1 MAEDHDLLDERCATF
16 YRRAMDVL
24 REARVPFLVG
34 GAFALQHHA
43 GISRHTKDFDVFL
56 RPSDVER
63 ALAAFEAAGDP
74 TEVTA
79 PHWLAK
85 VQFEDL
91 YVDLIFSS
99 GNGIATVDEGWFDH
113 AVEAEILG
121 GPALLIPVEEMIW
134 SKAFIM
140 ERERFDGA
148 DVLHVLLRKAERL
161 DWDRLLRRFGSQWRV
176 LLVHLVLFGFAYPTE
191 RDRIPARVV
200 RELIARL
207 ETELTTTDDR
217 EALAAGTLLSRVQ
230 YQPDLKEWGYG
241 DARLLPPAELSEE
254 DVEQWDEAGIRA
266 DNGEAST

>member
-24 REARVPFLVG
+24 REAHVPFLVG

-56 RPSDVER
+56 RPSDLER

-85 VQFEDL
+85 VRFDDL

-113 AVEAEILG
+113 AIEAEILG
-121 GPALLIPVEEMIW
+121 GPALLIPPEEMIW
-134 SKAFIM
+134 SKAFVM

-148 DVLHVLLRKAERL
+148 DVIHVLLRKAERL

-176 LLVHLVLFGFAYPTE
+176 LLAHLVLFGFAYPTE

-254 DVEQWDEAGIRA
+254 DVELWDEAGIRA
-266 DNGEAST
+266 DNGETSS